1 MFRSKDGETFRAYV
15 ATPEVNDIVD
25 ELVHPFGVSP
35 PDILGEFV
43 KFAIQPCHFSMDV
56 LGPEKRK
63 TEELTEDMRDLL
75 LMRRG
80 APLKVAA
87 KPIPRLDPAEE
98 CLCEMEPEMRVK
110 SLETYMTNTEQK
122 EGSNQKRRLQSHE
135 KKILSVHRLIEMTNI
150 VSFQTY
156 LRFDPEKISFF

>member
-1 MFRSKDGETFRAYV
+1 MLRSKDGETFRAYV
-15 ATPEVNDIVD
+15 ATPEVNYIVD

-63 TEELTEDMRDLL
+63 TEELPDDMRDLL

-98 CLCEMEPEMRVK
+98 CLGEMEPEMRVK
-110 SLETYMTNTEQK
+110 SLETYMTKNEQK
-122 EGSNQKRRLQSHE
+122 EGSNHKRRLQSQE
-135 KKILSVHRLIEMTNI
+135 KNLSVHRLIEITNI
-150 VSFQTY
+150 VPFQTD
-156 LRFDPEKISFF
+156 LRFDPEKI